1 MRRNK
6 RALFSLCAFLAF
18 SGIAFS
24 QEKPDALKLFRENR
38 FEDARKVCLLELEQD
53 PQNMDSYVVLCRSLI
68 ALNRWADAEL
78 YANKAY
84 SQLRKDPRIVE
95 ILGEANYFLGKNQQ
109 AMDYFVL
116 YINQLP
122 DGTRIA
128 TAYSFLSEIY
138 LRTDRLNH
146 ADIAMRTALQYEP
159 NNVAWW
165 TRLGFIRE
173 RIGDFRY
180 AVEAYEAALKITPNL
195 DDAVR
200 GRNRALAKI
209 RG

>member
-1 MRRNK
+1 M
-6 RALFSLCAFLAF
+6 LFCSSSVFP
-18 SGIAFS
+18 
-24 QEKPDALKLFRENR
+24 QEKLDALKLYREGR
-38 FEDARKVCLLELEQD
+38 YEDARKVCLQELERNG
-53 PQNMDSYVVLCRSLI
+53 QNMDSYVVLCWSLI
-68 ALNRWADAEL
+68 SLNRWADAEL

-95 ILGEANYFLGKNQQ
+95 ILGESSYFLGKNQQ
-109 AMDYFVL
+109 AMDFFML
-116 YINQLP
+116 YVNQLP
-122 DGTRIA
+122 DGSRIA
-128 TAYSFLSEIY
+128 TAYSFLAEIF

-159 NNVAWW
+159 KNVAWW

-173 RIGDFRY
+173 RLGDYPF

-200 GRNRALAKI
+200 GRDRALVKI